1 MHFGGG
7 GHNDAWMAALVVGAL
22 AAGASGRRHM
32 AGAVWAAA
40 IFVKW
45 VPLVFL
51 PLRVVQARA
60 TGRPGGHLGFLLAAA
75 VLAGLATWQYG
86 RHWFEAFGLL
96 ARNANQET
104 RFALP
109 HRLEQLGSPRWLA
122 VGLLAVLFL
131 AAYAWLVREAARGR
145 ARIGLASGLL
155 LLAVP
160 YLAPWYAVW
169 AVPLAAAD
177 DDRDAQVLAVAICAY
192 LLPQTVPL

>member
-1 MHFGGG
+1 
-7 GHNDAWMAALVVGAL
+7 V
-22 AAGASGRRHM
+22 AGA
-32 AGAVWAAA
+32 AWAAA
-40 IFVKW
+40 ILVKW
-45 VPLVFL
+45 VPLLLL

-75 VLAGLATWQYG
+75 VLAGLGTWRYG
-86 RHWFEAFGLL
+86 RHWLDAFGLL

-122 VGLLAVLFL
+122 VGLLALLFL
-131 AAYAWLVREAARGR
+131 AAYAWLLREAARGR
-145 ARIGLASGLL
+145 ARVGLAAGLL